1 MPKDA
6 ILPDIAKW
14 FQEHGI
20 TCLLYDPCGIGASDG
35 EPRNDVS
42 FVNPGSSPA
51 GEPPINLHACAQ
63 IDARRQAEHL
73 HDAVTWFKKNPLVDE
88 TKIALWGLCFGG
100 NVTLAAAA
108 FEYVTSSPSLSLLL
122 SFSPLPS
129 LASLSPDPHR
139 LTRNPFA
146 ASESPPRSR
155 SRP

>member
-14 FQEHGI
+14 FQEHGV
-20 TCLLYDPCGIGASDG
+20 TCLLCDPCGIGASDG

-42 FVNPGSSPA
+42 FVIPRWSPA
-51 GEPPINLHACAQ
+51 AEASLNLHACAQ

-73 HDAVTWFKKNPLVDE
+73 HDAVTWFKQSQLVDE

-108 FEYVTSSPSLSLLL
+108 FEYVTSSLS
-122 SFSPLPS
+122 
-129 LASLSPDPHR
+129 
-139 LTRNPFA
+139 
-146 ASESPPRSR
+146 
-155 SRP
+155 

>member
-20 TCLLYDPCGIGASDG
+20 TCFLYDPRGIGASDG

-42 FVNPGSSPA
+42 FVKFTGTNPA
-51 GEPPINLHACAQ
+51 GKALLNVYSRVQ
-63 IDARRQAEHL
+63 IDARQQAEHL
-73 HDAVTWFKKNPLVDE
+73 HDAVTWFKENPLVDE

-108 FEYVTSSPSLSLLL
+108 FEYVTSPAHLSL
-122 SFSPLPS
+122 FYSPFLPS
-129 LASLSPDPHR
+129 ADE
-139 LTRNPFA
+139 NPTA
-146 ASESPPRSR
+146 ASEWPPLSR